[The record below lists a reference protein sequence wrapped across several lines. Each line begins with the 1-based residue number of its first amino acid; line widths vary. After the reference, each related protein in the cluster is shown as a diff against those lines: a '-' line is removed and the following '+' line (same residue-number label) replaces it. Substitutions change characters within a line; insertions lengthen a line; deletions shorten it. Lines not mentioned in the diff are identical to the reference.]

1 MDQESGF
8 NLLQEAVFK
17 GKYDIVLKAHGL
29 LDKSVE
35 EMEFVKT
42 GNNTKVFPGKTAVD
56 TLSSHLLTRIT
67 GRQTESS
74 IQDQML
80 RLPGYLRW

>member
-8 NLLQEAVFK
+8 NLIQAAVFK

-29 LDKSVE
+29 LDNFVE
-35 EMEFVKT
+35 EIEFLKT
-42 GNNTKVFPGKTAVD
+42 ANKPKCFQEKTAVD
-56 TLSSHLLTRIT
+56 ILSSHLTRTT

-80 RLPGYLRW
+80 RLSSDLHW